1 MRVTFFGHRDAPDRV
16 AAAVE
21 EVLRA
26 LIEKEKAD
34 VFYVGN
40 HGCFDRMVQGV
51 LLRLCKEYPHIQ
63 AIEVLAYMPGKGDSP
78 RVGALPDTLLPAEV
92 VQGVPHFALLRRNEW
107 MLRESDT
114 VVCYVT
120 HDFGGAAGMKRKAL
134 AKGKRVIEL
143 GKGGES

>member
-21 EVLRA
+21 GVLRP

-40 HGCFDRMVQGV
+40 HGHFDRMVQGV
-51 LLRLCKEYPHIQ
+51 LFRLRKEYPHIQ
-63 AIEVLAYMPGKGDSP
+63 AIEVLAYMPEQGDP
-78 RVGALPDTLLPAEV
+78 LPAAALDTLLPAEV
-92 VQGVPHFALLRRNEW
+92 VRGLPRFALLRRNDW

-143 GKGGES
+143 SEK